1 MNGAQKF
8 HIQLTDLNLSAY
20 GSLNLEM
27 FANSSPGLSQNQHHS
42 LGLGCQSS
50 ILLLNCLSFNRYK
63 DPSESLFI
71 NLKYKN
77 SVSILVT
84 QPTNFPWFVIKFPRL
99 NCVFSGLILNKD
111 ILVFSNILS
120 IFRHYYTYLI
130 LLNACTISFS
140 ANTLRNSTYLSL
152 SIIICFVVQ

>member
-1 MNGAQKF
+1 MLDPDRFIGLDCMCKVCLGQQIACQSFKCGGNSPMKGAQKF

-84 QPTNFPWFVIKFPRL
+84 QPTNFP
-99 NCVFSGLILNKD
+99 
-111 ILVFSNILS
+111 
-120 IFRHYYTYLI
+120 
-130 LLNACTISFS
+130 
-140 ANTLRNSTYLSL
+140 
-152 SIIICFVVQ
+152 